1 MDSARLSFPITISQ
15 RALVLLMLWS
25 LMVMILRCEPI
36 HDLDA
41 FWQIRVGQLMLD
53 SGRLVTHDQFTYTH
67 AGEPSPTFGWLAQ
80 LLFACV
86 FRIDSW
92 RSLQTVYA
100 MLFSAAFIIAGSS
113 NRCAKLSPF
122 SVALGVMLGFES
134 GLSNSDIRPQGIALL
149 CFAILLALA
158 RSDLRDS
165 LKVLF
170 SVPILLVWQNSHP
183 SVFVGGAVIAILGA
197 TEWGL
202 AIHGEVE
209 ARPWGLTFLLP
220 IIGLIQFATPSG
232 WSILATSWLN
242 IEIARDLL
250 RVTEWLPPWEPT
262 VIKAALPFW
271 FLLAFSLVLI
281 VRLKFEVEVKDLC
294 IFAVM
299 TLLALSTSRFILF
312 WGLAMVPIWASWIER
327 AKPVG
332 LFAWQPDRRME
343 PRTFFPVML
352 LGGTLAF
359 GIPSVLGCPFFS
371 EEIPLTGIARL
382 KQALPSGRIYNYREW
397 GGPLI
402 LANSPAWRVAI
413 DGRLWVFDRA
423 QWEDYSATALGKVT
437 IRELVRRHR
446 PDAFFLRRGFHEPLI
461 ESLRQSTQWREFYS
475 DELSII
481 FIKCIE
487 PTVQAKETFFLS
499 PHEERPGLGATKGY
513 VPCPRSDG
521 AKPSARSR
529 EHQAG

>member
-1 MDSARLSFPITISQ
+1 MNSAKLFYPHIISR

-25 LMVMILRCEPI
+25 LMVMILRCKPI
-36 HDLDA
+36 HDQDV

-80 LLFACV
+80 LLFASV

-92 RSLQTVYA
+92 RCLQIVYA
-100 MLFSAAFIIAGSS
+100 MLFAGAFIIAGSS
-113 NRCAKLSPF
+113 NPCAKLSPF

-149 CFAILLALA
+149 CFAILLALV

-183 SVFVGGAVIAILGA
+183 SVLVAGAVIAILGVA
-197 TEWGL
+197 GWVL

-209 ARPWGLTFLLP
+209 ARPLGLTFLLP
-220 IIGLIQFATPSG
+220 IVGLIQFATPAG
-232 WSILATSWLN
+232 RSILATSRLN

-262 VIKAALPFW
+262 VIMAALPFW

-281 VRLKFEVEVKDLC
+281 VRLRFGVETRDFC
-294 IFAVM
+294 TFAVM
-299 TLLALSTSRFILF
+299 TLLALVASRFILF
-312 WGLAMVPIWASWIER
+312 WGLAMVPIWASWVER

-332 LFAWQPDRRME
+332 LFTWRPDRRKDV
-343 PRTFFPVML
+343 TTCFPVML
-352 LGGTLAF
+352 LGVALAF
-359 GIPSVLGCPFFS
+359 GVPSVLSCPSFS
-371 EEIPLTGIARL
+371 QEIPLTGIARL

-402 LANSPAWRVAI
+402 LANSPAWKVTI
-413 DGRLWVFDRA
+413 DGRLWAFDRA
-423 QWEDYSATALGKVT
+423 EWNDYSTTALGKVS
-437 IRELVRRHR
+437 IRELVKRHR
-446 PDAFFLRRGFHEPLI
+446 PDAFFLHRGFHDALI
-461 ESLRQSTQWREFYS
+461 ALLRQSRQWREVYS
-475 DELSII
+475 DEISII

-487 PTVQAKETFFLS
+487 PAI
-499 PHEERPGLGATKGY
+499 H
-513 VPCPRSDG
+513 
-521 AKPSARSR
+521 AR
-529 EHQAG
+529 QIPPIAA